1 MFGKNYIMA
10 TYKKRGGK
18 KSIRSEK
25 NVDIIQDSKTA
36 EVFETLDSTASKT
49 EEWVV
54 KYQNVILVSIGLVA
68 MIVLSYLGYQ
78 NFIILPKSQEATSEL
93 NQAQYYF
100 ELAVNAQSSD
110 SLYRRALNGGE
121 GKYGFLDIIEN
132 YGGTDAA
139 QLATY
144 SAGMSFLN
152 LKDYKNAI
160 SYLDKFNGND
170 IMLSSLSKGA
180 IGDAFAQLGQ
190 YREAYDY
197 YITASSLNN
206 NLYSTPK
213 YLYKAAIIGSELGEL
228 SDALELLKRIKKD
241 YPKSNEA
248 NLVEVQIARLEKLNN

>member
-1 MFGKNYIMA
+1 MA
-10 TYKKRGGK
+10 TFNRRGYKKS
-18 KSIRSEK
+18 KSNK
-25 NVDIIQDSKTA
+25 DISTDKSQTA
-36 EVFETLDSTASKT
+36 EVFDTLDSTANKSEQWILKN
-49 EEWVV
+49 
-54 KYQNVILVSIGLVA
+54 QNKIFIVIAAISIS
-68 MIVLSYLGYQ
+68 VLSYLGYER
-78 NFIILPKSQEATSEL
+78 FISDPKEKEAISEL
-93 NQAQYYF
+93 NKAQYFF
-100 ELAVNAQSSD
+100 EMALVSNESD
-110 SLYRRALNGGE
+110 SLFRLALNGGE

-228 SDALELLKRIKKD
+228 SDALELLKRIKKN

-248 NLVEVQIARLEKLNN
+248 MLVEVQIARLENLNN